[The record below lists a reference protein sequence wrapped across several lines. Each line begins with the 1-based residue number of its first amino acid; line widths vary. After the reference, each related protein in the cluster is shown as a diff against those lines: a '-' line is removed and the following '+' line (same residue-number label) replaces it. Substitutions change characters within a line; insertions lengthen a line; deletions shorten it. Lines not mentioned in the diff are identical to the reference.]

1 MLAKNNGDPRQCA
14 ANLLKIHRG
23 EVPFERIKGLGTAII
38 DTPSILV
45 KQDIIADAEWIINTY
60 EPRVSVESID
70 FNEVEARKGNFS
82 IMANIKLRE
91 EETNE

>member
-14 ANLLKIHRG
+14 ANLIKIHRG
-23 EVPFERIKGLGTAII
+23 EVPFERIKGLGTQII

-70 FNEVEARKGNFS
+70 FNEVDAKKGNFS
-82 IMANIKLRE
+82 ITANINLRE